1 MFNLNTYITMNKKL
15 IADSKL
21 SLAQNESKLFGI
33 VDDMDCVI
41 VPFEYNVGQ
50 TLYFGGKEICFLH
63 KNSENCLVFDAE
75 KIISFTGCFSQM
87 HECCAICAPF
97 LQAYDEERVGV
108 LRIEGNEV
116 ITVIPPV
123 YDFING
129 YAWPEISPTNPNKY
143 MPAQIFEAY
152 TADTLKKECD
162 IFSASGE
169 KLFQKA
175 KIIEV
180 ANNLCALQTTKNN
193 SVFVY
198 SFSKSKVVLQGLY
211 CTAIYS
217 APDGSLRLLSS
228 QNSFFRVKPDGE
240 VIVDKS
246 YLD

>member
-1 MFNLNTYITMNKKL
+1 MNKKQ
-15 IADSKL
+15 IATSTL
-21 SLAQNESKLFGI
+21 FLAQDDSSELFGI
-33 VDDMDCVI
+33 VDDKDTVI
-41 VPFEYNVGQ
+41 VPFDYNVSQ
-50 TLYFGGKEICFLH
+50 TLHFGGKEIVFLH
-63 KNSENCLVFDAE
+63 NQNENLLVFGPE
-75 KIISFTGCFSQM
+75 KIISFKGNFTKM
-87 HECCAICAPF
+87 HECCAICSPF
-97 LQAYDEERVGV
+97 LQVYDGELIGV
-108 LRIEGNEV
+108 LRVDEKQV
-116 ITVIPPV
+116 TTVVPPV

-198 SFSKSKVVLQGLY
+198 SFSKRKVVLQGLY